1 MRSKSRAHWW
11 LSGLALAVIAVI
23 FHSQILGALGGYL
36 VRENTPEKADA
47 AVVLAGDS
55 WGNRILTAAQLERDG
70 YVPKVLVSGPDG
82 EYGLFESDLA
92 IPFAVNHGYPKSY
105 FVAVKHEARSTREE
119 AVALLPEIRREGIR
133 RLLLVTSNFH
143 TRRAGRIFHAAAP
156 DLTIVVV
163 GAPDRYYTPDG
174 WWRHRESQ
182 KTFVTE
188 WEKTIAGWLGI

>member
-1 MRSKSRAHWW
+1 M
-11 LSGLALAVIAVI
+11 LALAVVVVI

-36 VRENTPEKADA
+36 VREEGPQKADA

-82 EYGLFESDLA
+82 EYGLYESDLA
-92 IPFAVNHGYPKSY
+92 IPFAVKHGYPESY
-105 FVAVKHEARSTREE
+105 FVAVKNEARSTREE
-119 AVALLPEIRREGIR
+119 AAALLPEIRREGIR

-143 TRRAGRIFHAAAP
+143 TRRAGRIFREAAP

-163 GAPDRYYTPDG
+163 GAPDRYFTPQG
-174 WWRHRESQ
+174 WWRDREAQ

>member
-1 MRSKSRAHWW
+1 MKSKSRARWW
-11 LSGLALAVIAVI
+11 LSVLALAVAVI
-23 FHSQILGALGGYL
+23 IFRSQILGALGGYL
-36 VRENTPEKADA
+36 VREDAPQKADA
-47 AVVLAGDS
+47 AVVLAGDG

-82 EYGLFESDLA
+82 AYGLYESDLA
-92 IPFAVNHGYPKSY
+92 IPFAVKNGYPEAY
-105 FVAVKHEARSTREE
+105 FAAVTHEARSTRAE

-133 RLLLVTSNFH
+133 RLLLVTSNYH
-143 TRRAGRIFHAAAP
+143 TRRAGRIFRAAAP

-163 GAPDRYYTPDG
+163 GAPDRDFTPQG
-174 WWRHRESQ
+174 WWRDREGQ